1 MKRKVLVAIAFF
13 CLSLAMLILVTEPGR
28 TQSIPGADFEVPVQP
43 VARPANLSADPN
55 SSTPA
60 IGCTAQATPSLA
72 RATVQVSLLP
82 TPVTLAR
89 FRQPAPTVADAASSS
104 IDRSNYRPPEKFALA
119 NPTNYGER
127 FLKDLS
133 GRAADLEPIVVLHET
148 VGSASSAVNFFQ
160 TTHLDGND
168 QASYHTL
175 IARDGTVIYLVP
187 PDKRAFGAGNSVFK
201 TSAGSE
207 AVQTN
212 PDFPASVNN
221 FAYHISLESPSD
233 GQNNGSSH
241 SGYTDAQYQSL
252 AWVTAKTGI
261 PNDRITKHKIVD
273 LSGTRKDPRS
283 FNDSTFLQLLNTYPK
298 THEIVVGCPIAATP
312 APVAPIPVA
321 PIPVAPIPVAPIPV
335 APAPVIPTPVSPSEV
350 QPDRDRPVPA
360 DQSRRRNSIEQS
372 PRFRN

>member
-1 MKRKVLVAIAFF
+1 MKRKILVAIACF
-13 CLSLAMLILVTEPGR
+13 CLSLAMLILSTEPGR
-28 TQSIPGADFEVPVQP
+28 SQFIAGADFEIPAQP
-43 VARPANLSADPN
+43 ASRPSDLSADPN

-60 IGCTAQATPSLA
+60 IGCSAQATPSLA
-72 RATVQVSLLP
+72 QETVQVSLLP
-82 TPVTLAR
+82 TPITLAR
-89 FRQPAPTVADAASSS
+89 FRQSAADAATSEAIAS
-104 IDRSNYRPPEKFALA
+104 RPKYTPKERVALA

-133 GRAADLEPIVVLHET
+133 GKAADLAPIVVLHET
-148 VGSASSAVNFFQ
+148 VSSASSAINFFQ
-160 TTHLDGND
+160 TTHLNGDD

-187 PDKRAFGAGNSVFK
+187 PDKRAFGAGDSAFT

-283 FNDSTFLQLLNTYPK
+283 FDDSTFLRLLNTYPK
-298 THEIVVGCPIAATP
+298 THEIVVGCAIAATP
-312 APVAPIPVA
+312 ALPAPVTPAP
-321 PIPVAPIPVAPIPV
+321 
-335 APAPVIPTPVSPSEV
+335 APAPVTPAPTPPTNI
-350 QPDRDRPVPA
+350 QPDRSAPPARSRP
-360 DQSRRRNSIEQS
+360 RNSIERS

>member
-1 MKRKVLVAIAFF
+1 VKRKILVAIAFF
-13 CLSLAMLILVTEPGR
+13 CISLSMLILSTEPGR
-28 TQSIPGADFEVPVQP
+28 TQLIAGADFEVPIQP
-43 VARPANLSADPN
+43 PPTPDLSADTN
-55 SSTPA
+55 LSTPA
-60 IGCTAQATPSLA
+60 IGCSAQATPILA
-72 RATVQVSLLP
+72 RATVQVTLLP

-89 FRQPAPTVADAASSS
+89 FRKPASGTG
-104 IDRSNYRPPEKFALA
+104 DRANYTPPEKFALA

-133 GRAADLEPIVVLHET
+133 GKAADLEPIVVLHET
-148 VGSASSAVNFFQ
+148 VGSASSAINLFQ

-168 QASYHTL
+168 QSSYHTL

-187 PDKRAFGAGNSVFK
+187 PDKRAFGAGNSAFI
-201 TSAGSE
+201 TSAGRE

-241 SGYTDAQYQSL
+241 SGYTNAQYQSL
-252 AWVTAKTGI
+252 AWVTAKTDI

-283 FNDSTFLQLLNTYPK
+283 FDDSAFLQLLNAYPK
-298 THEIVVGCPIAATP
+298 THEIEVGCTIAATP
-312 APVAPIPVA
+312 APIAPTPVTPIPVTPA
-321 PIPVAPIPVAPIPV
+321 PIA
-335 APAPVIPTPVSPSEV
+335 PTPVTPATPAPPVEI
-350 QPDRDRPVPA
+350 QRDRPEPPA
-360 DQSRRRNSIEQS
+360 RTRPRNSIEQS

>member
-13 CLSLAMLILVTEPGR
+13 CLSLAMFILVTAPGR
-28 TQSIPGADFEVPVQP
+28 TQSIPGADFEVPAQP
-43 VARPANLSADPN
+43 VARPTNLSADPN

-60 IGCTAQATPSLA
+60 IGCTAQATPTLA
-72 RATVQVSLLP
+72 RATVQVALLP

-89 FRQPAPTVADAASSS
+89 FRQPAPTAVEALSSAIAA
-104 IDRSNYRPPEKFALA
+104 RSNYKPPEKFALA
-119 NPTNYGER
+119 NPTNYGDR

-133 GRAADLEPIVVLHET
+133 GKAADLEPIVVLHET
-148 VGSASSAVNFFQ
+148 VGSASSAINFFQ

-187 PDKRAFGAGNSVFK
+187 PDKRAFGAGDSAFT

-233 GQNNGSSH
+233 GQNNGNSH

-283 FNDSTFLQLLNTYPK
+283 FDDSAFLSLLNTYPK
-298 THEIVVGCPIAATP
+298 THEIVVGCAIAATP
-312 APVAPIPVA
+312 APVVPAPIAPTPVTPA
-321 PIPVAPIPVAPIPV
+321 PV
-335 APAPVIPTPVSPSEV
+335 APAPVIPTPVSPSEI
-350 QPDRDRPVPA
+350 QPDRDRPDPPA
-360 DQSRRRNSIEQS
+360 RTRPRNSIEQS